1 MIERT
6 ILTAIFVRPFRC
18 AECGARFFRWS
29 LRKNLPLGQS
39 QAANQQPVQASEGER
54 QDLLAQETAR
64 LNLKLSS

>member
-29 LRKNLPLGQS
+29 LRKKPPLRES
-39 QAANQQPVQASEGER
+39 QAENQQPAEASEGER
-54 QDLLAQETAR
+54 QDLLARETSR